1 MGDKLL
7 PGIEDGKDIVRILGA
22 DVTGLKE
29 GFHLPEVL
37 ALLQQRYRVVFTS
50 KLPSLVKTSSL
61 VFKSGSGSTGLC
73 LHSRD

>member
-37 ALLQQRYRVVFTS
+37 ALL
-50 KLPSLVKTSSL
+50 
-61 VFKSGSGSTGLC
+61 
-73 LHSRD
+73 